1 MKTQRGAAT
10 LLLVMSL
17 LALIS
22 LALLYTSRHVLVEH
36 FNAQAQHK
44 YHQALGYAEE
54 GMRISGKALETDG
67 SRPASTAPQRYTLS
81 YQEEGEQLRVTSHGH
96 FDGYR
101 VAVQQRFALV
111 GDPTPPPPPSES
123 VLQIHHDLN
132 LSGAINIIG
141 GKDAK
146 LKVDGDVTLNGTV
159 KGIDTLLATG
169 NITIGGNQTVNVLGA
184 NGNITLRNGNYQRV
198 SAMGNLQTRDSATI
212 VRAQTNG
219 TANIGST
226 RVDTL
231 IAIGNVSVTNG
242 GSSLG
247 EIETQGS
254 FSSKT
259 SRPISSLK
267 AERNLEIEGWGGPLN
282 ATIGGEASYNRN
294 NTDIKVRIEPGLQV
308 PITSLTPITLQKH
321 QVDANDYQQQAHYLF
336 RRLSDGK
343 IQVQVRAIHGIDDG
357 LYLLGRNQNNHENYL
372 CQKTDSNG
380 RCTTPSVGRL
390 CRGYS
395 DYNTCLTVSKTGVWT
410 LAGNSLAPGLVWFDG
425 DLQAGNGRYYNS
437 FIASGNIKTMDNH
450 QVYAVNYIAYPG
462 VCSNNDYPGQYPT
475 DYCNTQ
481 SQQFNS
487 HASGNI
493 AYLAGSY
500 QDSQYKGGDIMLG
513 SSSTVHGNVI
523 AGNTLNSGGRT
534 VIKGYVTVANQGASG
549 DNNWGAS
556 TTIDLT
562 NLPDSFKPG
571 ESGSGQPPVTPPPVA
586 GEKVYRVV
594 QGSWIDHAE

>member
-1 MKTQRGAAT
+1 MKMQRGAAT

-22 LALLYTSRHVLVEH
+22 LALLYTSRHVLIEH

-54 GMRISGKALETDG
+54 GMRVAGKALKEDG
-67 SRPASTAPQRYTLS
+67 SRPASTTPQRYTLC
-81 YQEEGEQLRVTSHGH
+81 YQEEGEQLRVISRGH
-96 FDGYR
+96 FDGYS
-101 VAVQQRFALV
+101 VAVQQRFALA
-111 GDPTPPPPPSES
+111 GSPTPPPPPPSES
-123 VLQIHHDLN
+123 VLQIHHNLN

-146 LKVDGDVTLNGTV
+146 LKVDGDVTLRGSV

-169 NITIGGNQTVNVLGA
+169 NITVGGNQTVNVLGA
-184 NGNITLRNGNYQRV
+184 NGNITLVNGHYQRV
-198 SAMGNLQTRDSATI
+198 SAMGNLQTRDSAII

-231 IAIGNVSVTNG
+231 IAIGNVAVTNG

-254 FSSKT
+254 FSSRT
-259 SRPISSLK
+259 SRPIGSLK
-267 AERNLEIEGWGGPLN
+267 AEHNLEIEGWGGSLN
-282 ATIGGEASYNRN
+282 ASIGGEARYNRN
-294 NTDIKVRIEPGLQV
+294 NKDIKVKIEPGLQV
-308 PITSLTPITLQKH
+308 PITPLTPITLQKRL
-321 QVDANDYQQQAHYLF
+321 VDANDYQSQAHYLF
-336 RRLSDGK
+336 RRLDDGK
-343 IQVQVRAIHGIDDG
+343 IQVQIRAIHGIDDG
-357 LYLLGRNQNNHENYL
+357 LYLIGKNQNNHENYL

-380 RCTTPSVGRL
+380 RCTTPSVGRV

-395 DYNTCLTVSKTGVWT
+395 DYNNCLTVSKAGVWT
-410 LAGNSLAPGLVWFDG
+410 LAGNSLAPGLAWFDG

-450 QVYAVNYIAYPG
+450 QVYALNYIAYPG

-493 AYLAGSY
+493 AYLAGHY
-500 QDSQYKGGDIMLG
+500 QGSQYKGGDIMLG

-523 AGNTLNSGGRT
+523 AGNTLNSGGKT
-534 VIKGYVTVANQGASG
+534 VIKGYVTVANQGTSG
-549 DNNWGAS
+549 DNNWSHS

-562 NLPDSFKPG
+562 NLPDSFKPEDG
-571 ESGSGQPPVTPPPVA
+571 GSGQPPVTPPES
-586 GEKVYRVV
+586 GKQVYRVV
-594 QGSWIDHAE
+594 QGSWIDSEE